1 MIKKNLTRG
10 LQFACGVA
18 VVAAAVGATI
28 HTNNTVAAASTPT
41 GVCGLMMSKNSYG
54 FQAKSCPTNA
64 DSCSND
70 TATLLGTVNFNNGTA
85 NLSLQEIQYAGNP
98 NAYTTTGSVA
108 FTTVSV
114 GSALASGAY
123 QVTMSNANDS
133 GSFLFLPT
141 NNNNTYLVTS
151 NDHQTSANGGAPW
164 TGVCQVQ

>member
-18 VVAAAVGATI
+18 VVAAAVGATM
-28 HTNNTVAAASTPT
+28 HTSNTVAAASTPT

-54 FQAKSCPTNA
+54 FQGKTCVGNA
-64 DSCSND
+64 SSCSND
-70 TATLLGTVNFNNGTA
+70 TATLLGTVNFSNSTA
-85 NLSLQEIQYAGNP
+85 NLSLQEIQYAGTS
-98 NAYTTTGSVA
+98 NAYTTTGSES
-108 FTTVSV
+108 FTNVSV

-123 QVTMSNANDS
+123 EVTMSNAN
-133 GSFLFLPT
+133 GGGAFLFLPT

-151 NDHQTSANGGAPW
+151 NDNQTSANGGAPW